1 MMARIDRMAGY
12 GKSLAMPPRV
22 VAAPRRGAPM
32 NKKLSII
39 DRPQRINLA
48 NYEQRLRKIRNVV
61 ALILGEIDDGLD
73 QIEANRHEDSHD

>member
-12 GKSLAMPPRV
+12 GKSPVIRPRV
-22 VAAPRRGAPM
+22 VAAPRRGV
-32 NKKLSII
+32 LSLT
-39 DRPQRINLA
+39 DHPRRINLA

-73 QIEANRHEDSHD
+73 QIAANRHEQE